1 MTSELP
7 SFLEDHISQIPALQL
22 LQNLGWRYLTPGEAV
37 ALRGGKRG
45 NVLLEAVLVE
55 QLRKLNRIRFKGEE
69 HEFSEANIQTAVQAL
84 KDVRY
89 DGLVRTNEKIYDLLV
104 LGKSLPQTIHGD
116 AKSFPLHYID
126 WNPETWLTHNVF
138 HVTEEFEVER
148 TASHETRRPDIVLF
162 VNGIP
167 LANIECKRPDL
178 KDPIAEGI
186 SQHLRNQR
194 DDEIPKLFLYA
205 QLLLALSKNEAQYAT
220 TGTAAKFWAVWREE
234 VDRELA
240 PLISRRKSKQEDVGW
255 LMQRFQ
261 SISEAQADYFRGPR
275 EITAQDRALY
285 SLCRPERLLDLTFNF
300 IVFDAGEK
308 KIARYQQYF
317 TVRNILERIQQRDA
331 DGRRLGGVVWHTQ
344 GSGKSL
350 TMVMLAKAIARA
362 FSSGTLGERG
372 ASAPC
377 FREGGKASTVSAG
390 EETADLRPPLAS
402 DNCVFGE
409 RGASAPCFPSEET
422 ADSRPPLASD
432 YKIVLVTDR
441 VDLDDQIYRTF
452 SHCDLEPHQARSG
465 KDLAKQVAG
474 PKSRV
479 VTTIIDKFEN
489 AVLKANLRN
498 ESDNVFVLVDESHR
512 GQYGAMHGRMRKA
525 LPNACFIGF
534 TGTPVRKKEKD
545 TINRFGGLIQPTY
558 SIRRAVEDR
567 AVVPLLYEG
576 RDVEQRVDRQS
587 IDRWFDVI
595 TANLTREQ
603 KADLKKK
610 FTTTD
615 QLNKAEQKVREIALD
630 ISLHFRDHWQGTPY
644 KAQLVTQ
651 DKSTALLYQKYL
663 DEFGMVSSDVLI
675 SGPDDRE
682 GNEEVDEENL
692 PAVQQFWKKMMA
704 RHGSEEQY
712 NKNLINGFKSGDD
725 PEIIIVVDKLL
736 TGFDAPRNTVLY
748 LTRQL
753 QDHTLLQAIARVNRL
768 CDGKD
773 FGYIIDYRGV
783 LQNLNKAFDLYGKM
797 EEYDQADLEATL
809 TDVAEEIEKLP
820 RRHTDLLN
828 LFQDIKNKQDEEQY
842 ERKLADAALRERF
855 YERLRDFGRS
865 LAIALSSTRFMEQ
878 TPDARI
884 AKYRKDLAFFMKL
897 RTAVRRRY
905 AEVVDF
911 KEYEAKIQKL
921 IDTHVSTGAV
931 EKVTALVNIF
941 DQDAFLQELERL
953 EGAASRADTIA
964 HRTRKTI
971 EERMDEDPAFY
982 RKFSELLEAAIR
994 AFREQRLADR
1004 DYLAKVSEIADAIRT
1019 RKDDNLPASIRQR
1032 EVAKAF
1038 YGIVREALAAHQT
1051 DGDFMEKIADAAVA
1065 IDDAFLRERIVNW
1078 TTNADVQNRM
1088 RNDIEDALFDFKS
1101 RAGLDLSFEE
1111 IDAILEKCLD
1121 IARRRYPG

>member
-1 MTSELP
+1 MNPELP

-89 DGLVRTNEKIYDLLV
+89 DGLVRTNEKIYDLLI

-126 WNPETWLTHNVF
+126 WNPDTWLTHNVF

-178 KDPIAEGI
+178 KDPIAEAI

-194 DDEIPKLFLYA
+194 DDEIPKLFLYS
-205 QLLLALSKNEAQYAT
+205 QLLLVLSKNEAQYAT

-350 TMVMLAKAIARA
+350 TMVMLAKAIART
-362 FSSGTLGERG
+362 FSSGGLGERG

-377 FREGGKASTVSAG
+377 FPG
-390 EETADLRPPLAS
+390 EETADLRPPLA
-402 DNCVFGE
+402 V
-409 RGASAPCFPSEET
+409 ET
-422 ADSRPPLASD
+422 ADSRPPLAVETADLRPPLAGD

-474 PKSRV
+474 PRSRV

-489 AVLKANLRN
+489 AVLKGNLRN

-545 TINRFGGLIQPTY
+545 TINKFGGLIQPTY

-576 RDVEQRVDRQS
+576 RDVEQRVDHQS

-736 TGFDAPRNTVLY
+736 TGFDAPHNTVLY

-809 TDVAEEIEKLP
+809 TDVAEEIDKLP

-855 YERLRDFGRS
+855 YERLRDFSRS

-878 TPDARI
+878 TPDAKI
-884 AKYRKDLAFFMKL
+884 EKYRKDLTFFMKL

-931 EKVTALVNIF
+931 EKVTTLVNIF

-953 EGAASRADTIA
+953 EGAASKADTIA
-964 HRTRKTI
+964 HRTKKTI

-1019 RKDDNLPASIRQR
+1019 RKDDNLPAAIRQR

-1038 YGIVREALAAHQT
+1038 HGVVREALAAHRT
-1051 DGDFMEKIADAAVA
+1051 DVGFMEKIANAAVA
-1065 IDDAFLRERIVNW
+1065 IDDAILRERIVNW

-1088 RNDIEDALFDFKS
+1088 RNDIEDALFDLKS
-1101 RAGLDLSFEE
+1101 RAGLDLSFDE

>member
-1 MTSELP
+1 MNDDLP

-37 ALRGGKRG
+37 ALRGGKPG

-69 HEFSEANIQTAVQAL
+69 YEFSEANIQTAVQVL
-84 KDVRY
+84 KDVLY
-89 DGLVRTNEKIYDLLV
+89 DGLVRTNEKIYDLLI
-104 LGKSLPQTIHGD
+104 LGKSLQQTIRGD
-116 AKSFPLHYID
+116 TKSFPLHYID
-126 WNPETWLTHNVF
+126 WNPDTRLTSNVF

-167 LANIECKRPDL
+167 LAVIECKRPDI
-178 KDPIAEGI
+178 KDPIAEAI

-350 TMVMLAKAIARA
+350 TMVMLAKAIAR
-362 FSSGTLGERG
+362 LNL
-372 ASAPC
+372 P
-377 FREGGKASTVSAG
+377 
-390 EETADLRPPLAS
+390 
-402 DNCVFGE
+402 
-409 RGASAPCFPSEET
+409 
-422 ADSRPPLASD
+422 D

-630 ISLHFRDHWQGTPY
+630 ISLHFRDNWQGTPY

-651 DKSTALLYQKYL
+651 DKATALLYQKYL

-809 TDVAEEIEKLP
+809 TDVAEEIDKLP

-884 AKYRKDLAFFMKL
+884 TKYRKDLAFFMKL

-931 EKVTALVNIF
+931 EKVTTLVNIF

-953 EGAASRADTIA
+953 EGTASRADTIA
-964 HRTRKTI
+964 HRTKKTI

-1038 YGIVREALAAHQT
+1038 HGIVREALAAHQA
-1051 DGDFMEKIADAAVA
+1051 DGGFMEKVAEAAMA
-1065 IDDAFLRERIVNW
+1065 IDDAILRERIVNW

-1088 RNDIEDALFDFKS
+1088 RNDIEDALFDLKS
-1101 RAGLDLSFEE
+1101 RAGLDLSFDE